1 MVFFCHIAG
10 YSALSSIFAFD
21 VPRFCLVLF
30 VFLVFLFF
38 LFFSLSGTG
47 AVMSNQCP
55 LMGSELYARTAATS
69 SDTIIRAPPF

>member
-21 VPRFCLVLF
+21 VPRFCLILF
-30 VFLVFLFF
+30 VFLV
-38 LFFSLSGTG
+38 FSLSGTG

-69 SDTIIRAPPF
+69 SDTIIRAPHF